1 MHRPPASTSSPCR
14 VEDALIQRRPAP
26 SGVWGLAV
34 EEANYILSCRLEVD
48 LDYEHD
54 VVWING

>member
-1 MHRPPASTSSPCR
+1 M
-14 VEDALIQRRPAP
+14 EDALIRRRPASS
-26 SGVWGLAV
+26 SGAWGLAV
-34 EEANYILSCRLEVD
+34 EEAKYILSRRLEVD